1 MPVLALGNSRLG
13 DVYTHLTAVKRV
25 QEFRERASC
34 IHIHLVV
41 VDGFLLWEVREIG
54 GHQLVAE
61 ATLWEGNHV
70 DAVLVGCCIGTL
82 VDDVNDFTE
91 GGLVGDWAVAV
102 QVFFSTRIAR
112 ITRIICR
119 YGIEPVIDTVVG
131 FAFEGGYH
139 LIYKVIDVEEFHF
152 HTAVIDLYREVVG
165 DVVAEGSDGGIVVGA
180 APLAEEVRETIN
192 EHLSTCLL
200 AVFEHQF
207 LASFLALAVFACAE
221 STCKGGLDGAADHHR
236 TVVLVLLQGVEQ
248 SGGEAKVALHELF
261 RVFGAVH
268 ACKVEHEVAF
278 LAPLI
283 ELLWS
288 GVDVVFI
295 DGFDR
300 LREIVPLCLAI
311 AYILELG
318 AEVSA
323 YEPLCSCY

>member
-1 MPVLALGNSRLG
+1 MLALSNSRLG

-61 ATLWEGNHV
+61 ATLREGNHV

-102 QVFFSTRIAR
+102 QVIFRTRIAR
-112 ITRIICR
+112 IARIICR

-139 LIYKVIDVEEFHF
+139 LIYKVIDVEELHF
-152 HTAVIDLYREVVG
+152 HTSVIDLYGKVVG
-165 DVVAEGSDGGIVVGA
+165 DIIAEGGDGGIVVGA
-180 APLAEEVRETIN
+180 APFAEEVRETID
-192 EHLSTCLL
+192 EHLSSCLL

-207 LASFLALAVFACAE
+207 LTSFLALAVFACAE
-221 STCKGGLDGAADHHR
+221 TTGKGGLDGATDHHR
-236 TVVLVLLQGVEQ
+236 AVVLVLLEGVEQ
-248 SGGEAKVALHELF
+248 DGGESEIALHEFL

-278 LAPLI
+278 FAPII
-283 ELLWS
+283 ELLGS
-288 GVDVVFI
+288 GVYVVFI

-300 LREIVPLCLAI
+300 LREIVPLGLAI